1 MKAKGM
7 LEKPTKA
14 GVLLVVLGIAVVAG
28 APSIVFK
35 PGGSILS
42 ASALA
47 RETNKLKRNIK
58 KNKETA
64 SDFLEFIAFFNS
76 PIANERPYN

>member
-7 LEKPTKA
+7 LEEPTKV

-35 PGGSILS
+35 TGGSIFS
-42 ASALA
+42 ASALTEETKIPKRIIKT
-47 RETNKLKRNIK
+47 RERWLM
-58 KNKETA
+58 A
-64 SDFLEFIAFFNS
+64 S
-76 PIANERPYN
+76 